1 MGQRERELA
10 AAAEEV
16 VVAEGAKAKEG
27 NAKEGK
33 HKGKEG
39 NERKRRRMVWVA
51 WPSTLKGRRVPRSQ
65 CRLRPLPSSTTKRA
79 HNS

>member
-27 NAKEGK
+27 KAKEGN
-33 HKGKEG
+33 H
-39 NERKRRRMVWVA
+39 
-51 WPSTLKGRRVPRSQ
+51 
-65 CRLRPLPSSTTKRA
+65 
-79 HNS
+79 